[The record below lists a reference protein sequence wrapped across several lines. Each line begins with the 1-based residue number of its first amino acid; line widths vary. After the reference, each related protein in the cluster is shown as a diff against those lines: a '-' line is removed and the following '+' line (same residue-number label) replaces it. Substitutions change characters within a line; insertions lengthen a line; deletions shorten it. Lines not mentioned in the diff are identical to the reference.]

1 MKAQKAVADYTF
13 LVAILILLF
22 FGLLVL
28 TSASSVIGLQK
39 FGDSYFFI
47 EKCLKFEDDHKKMN
61 MKENLLGKSG
71 YIEVNSNSFELLTNK
86 MVIYYLL

>member
-39 FGDSYFFI
+39 FGDSYFFV
-47 EKCLKFEDDHKKMN
+47 KRQ
-61 MKENLLGKSG
+61 LLYGVLPG
-71 YIEVNSNSFELLTNK
+71 IIAMYIFAK
-86 MVIYYLL
+86 ID

>member
-1 MKAQKAVADYTF
+1 MIYKNNE
-13 LVAILILLF
+13 LVKRYKQTI
-22 FGLLVL
+22 
-28 TSASSVIGLQK
+28 